1 MDPLHQ
7 FQINPI
13 VQLIIAGFDVSFSNS
28 ALFMVVAAL
37 LVYGLLTHGMKARA
51 LVPGRLQ
58 SLAEMFYEFVAN
70 MVRENAGHDAKPY
83 FPFVFTLFMF
93 ILFGNMLGMIPYT
106 FTFTSHIIVTFTL
119 AATVFVFVTVLALM
133 KHGLHFFSFFMP
145 HGAPIALAPILIPIE
160 VISYL
165 MRPVSL
171 SIRLFAN
178 MMAGH
183 TMLKVF
189 AGFVISLAGA
199 LGVVGGV
206 VGILPILLIAALTGL
221 VPIAI
226 NVALTGFEFLVA
238 FLQAYVFSILTCLYI
253 RDALEL
259 H

>member
-13 VQLIIAGFDVSFSNS
+13 VQIVIAGFDVSFSNS
-28 ALFMVVAAL
+28 ALFMVVAVAA
-37 LVYGLLTHGMKARA
+37 VYYLLTHGMKAGA

-58 SLAEMFYEFVAN
+58 CLAETFYEFVAN
-70 MVRENAGHDAKPY
+70 LVRDNAGHDARPY
-83 FPFVFTLFMF
+83 FPFVFSVFMF
-93 ILFGNMLGMIPYT
+93 VLFGNMLGMIPYT
-106 FTFTSHIIVTFTL
+106 FTFTSHIIVTFAL
-119 AATVFVFVTVLALM
+119 AMVVFVFVTVLALM

-189 AGFVISLAGA
+189 AGFTVMMISGLGA
-199 LGVVGGV
+199 LGFVAGL
-206 VGILPILLIAALTGL
+206 LPL
-221 VPIAI
+221 AI
-226 NVALTGFEFLVA
+226 NIALTGFEFLVA

>member
-13 VQLIIAGFDVSFSNS
+13 MQLIIAGYDVSFSNS
-28 ALFMVVAAL
+28 ALFMVIAAL
-37 LVYGLLTHGMKARA
+37 LVYGLLTQGMKARA

-58 SLAEMFYEFVAN
+58 SLAEMFYEFVAG
-70 MVRENAGHDAKPY
+70 MVRENAGADAKPY
-83 FPFVFTLFMF
+83 FPFVFTIFMF
-93 ILFGNMLGMIPYT
+93 VLFGNMLGMIPYT
-106 FTFTSHIIVTFTL
+106 FTFTSHIIVTFAL

-189 AGFVISLAGA
+189 AGFTVLMIGGMGAIGFLA
-199 LGVVGGV
+199 
-206 VGILPILLIAALTGL
+206 GL

>member
-13 VQLIIAGFDVSFSNS
+13 LQIVIAGYDVSFTNS
-28 ALFMVVAAL
+28 ALFMAVSVALIYAL
-37 LVYGLLTHGMKARA
+37 LVFGMQGRA

-70 MVRENAGHDAKPY
+70 MVRDNAGHDARPY
-83 FPFVFTLFMF
+83 FPFVFAIFMF
-93 ILFGNMLGMIPYT
+93 VLIGNMIGMVPYT

-189 AGFVISLAGA
+189 AGFTVLMISGLGA
-199 LGVVGGV
+199 IGFV
-206 VGILPILLIAALTGL
+206 AGL
-221 VPIAI
+221 VPLLI
-226 NVALTGFEFLVA
+226 NIALTGFEFLVA

>member
-13 VQLIIAGFDVSFSNS
+13 LQIVIGGYDLSFTNS
-28 ALFMVVAAL
+28 ALFMVIVVAAIYFL
-37 LVYGLLTHGMKARA
+37 LVNGMKGRA

-58 SLAEMFYEFVAN
+58 SAAEMFYEFVAN
-70 MVRENAGHDAKPY
+70 LVRDNAGHDARPY
-83 FPFVFTLFMF
+83 FPFVFSIFMF
-93 ILFGNMLGMIPYT
+93 VLFGNMIGMIPYT

-119 AATVFVFVTVLALM
+119 ALTVFVFVTVLALI
-133 KHGLHFFSFFMP
+133 KHGMHFFSFFLP
-145 HGAPIALAPILIPIE
+145 HGAPLWLAPILIPIE
-160 VISYL
+160 VISYV

-189 AGFVISLAGA
+189 AGFTVLMIGG
-199 LGVVGGV
+199 LGGI
-206 VGILPILLIAALTGL
+206 GILPGL
-221 VPIAI
+221 VPVLL

-238 FLQAYVFSILTCLYI
+238 FLQAYVFTILTCLYI

>member
-13 VQLIIAGFDVSFSNS
+13 LQIVIAGYDVSFTNS
-28 ALFMVVAAL
+28 ALFMVVAVALIYAL
-37 LVYGLLTHGMKARA
+37 LVFGMSGRA

-58 SLAEMFYEFVAN
+58 SAAEMFYEFVAN
-70 MVRENAGHDAKPY
+70 MVRDNAGHDARPY
-83 FPFVFTLFMF
+83 FPFVFAIFMF
-93 ILFGNMLGMIPYT
+93 VLFGNLVGMIPFT

-189 AGFVISLAGA
+189 AGFTILMISGLGA
-199 LGVVGGV
+199 LGLFV
-206 VGILPILLIAALTGL
+206 GL

>member
-1 MDPLHQ
+1 LDPLHQ

-13 VQLIIAGFDVSFSNS
+13 LQIVIAGYDVSFTNS
-28 ALFMVVAAL
+28 AFFMAAAVALIYAL
-37 LVYGLLTHGMKARA
+37 LVFGMSGRA

-58 SLAEMFYEFVAN
+58 SLAEIFYEFVAN
-70 MVRENAGHDAKPY
+70 MVRDNAGHDARPY
-83 FPFVFTLFMF
+83 FPFVFAIFMF
-93 ILFGNMLGMIPYT
+93 VLFGNLVGMIPFT

-145 HGAPIALAPILIPIE
+145 HGAPVMLAPILIPIE

-189 AGFVISLAGA
+189 AGFTVMMISGLGAVGFLA
-199 LGVVGGV
+199 
-206 VGILPILLIAALTGL
+206 GL
-221 VPIAI
+221 VPLAI
-226 NVALTGFEFLVA
+226 NIALTGFEFLVA

>member
-1 MDPLHQ
+1 LDPLHQ

-13 VQLIIAGFDVSFSNS
+13 VQLVIAGYDVSFSNS

-37 LVYGLLTHGMKARA
+37 LVYGLLTFGMKARA

-58 SLAEMFYEFVAN
+58 SLAEMFYEFVAG

-106 FTFTSHIIVTFTL
+106 FTFTSHIIVTFAL
-119 AATVFVFVTVLALM
+119 ALTVFVFVTVLALM

-160 VISYL
+160 VISYV

-189 AGFVISLAGA
+189 AGFTVLMIGA
-199 LGVVGGV
+199 LGSVGFLA
-206 VGILPILLIAALTGL
+206 GI
-221 VPIAI
+221 VPVAI
-226 NVALTGFEFLVA
+226 NIALTGFEFLVA

>member
-7 FQINPI
+7 FHINPI
-13 VQLIIAGFDVSFSNS
+13 VQIVFAGFDVSFTNS
-28 ALFMVVAAL
+28 SLFMAVAVAL
-37 LVYGLLTHGMKARA
+37 IYYVLVAGMKPGA

-58 SLAEMFYEFVAN
+58 CLAETFYEFVAN
-70 MVRENAGHDAKPY
+70 LVRDNAGHDARPY
-83 FPFVFTLFMF
+83 FPFVFSIFMF
-93 ILFGNMLGMIPYT
+93 VLFGNMLGMIPYT
-106 FTFTSHIIVTFTL
+106 FTFTSHIIVTFSL
-119 AATVFVFVTVLALM
+119 AMVVFVFVTILALI
-133 KHGLHFFSFFMP
+133 KHGMHFFSFFMP
-145 HGAPIALAPILIPIE
+145 HGAPPLLAPILIPIE

-189 AGFVISLAGA
+189 AGFTVLMIGGMGAAGF
-199 LGVVGGV
+199 VVGL
-206 VGILPILLIAALTGL
+206 LPL
-221 VPIAI
+221 AI

>member
-13 VQLIIAGFDVSFSNS
+13 VQLVIAGYDVSFSNS

-37 LVYGLLTHGMKARA
+37 LVYGLLTFGMNARA

-58 SLAEMFYEFVAN
+58 SLAEMFYEFVAS

-106 FTFTSHIIVTFTL
+106 FTFTSHIIVTFAMAL
-119 AATVFVFVTVLALM
+119 TVFVFVTVLALM

-160 VISYL
+160 VISYV

-189 AGFVISLAGA
+189 AGFTVLMIGA
-199 LGVVGGV
+199 LGSVGF
-206 VGILPILLIAALTGL
+206 LAGL

-226 NVALTGFEFLVA
+226 NIALTGFEFLVA